1 MKKLVS
7 LILTVVLA
15 LSMGTIACAGAQA
28 EGETVKLTW
37 AMGTGDV
44 APIDNAMVLEELN
57 KMSSELIGVECD
69 IQYFQNDQLLISIQS
84 GEVFDIYFTCSWY
97 NNFNQAVSQGLFAN
111 LDGKVQEMAP
121 DLYASMTEDV
131 WELAHSS
138 DGGLY
143 AIPVK
148 KDYAMMN
155 FITYP
160 ADKAAELGFEI
171 PDRITAWSD
180 LTDFLV
186 AWKATLADNEY
197 PVLIGGNP
205 AGMES
210 SFDFIDRTAMIGCI
224 FGTTDVVTAFD
235 DPEVMERYRTMAEW
249 YKLGLVNPDAA
260 QLNESSIDTTKER
273 IGFVQAWPGYDYS
286 VSNGYNTDMTC
297 FFGPNLSTDGVQGSM
312 NALSVTLEEDEARMA
327 AALKYIELCHTN
339 QLFND
344 TMRYGVQGYHWN
356 YVTEEQSAAC
366 AGGVLRTEGGT
377 SNYAPWGFSQPAY
390 FETSIAVS
398 QEQVDGIAKAPV
410 MDQYDQYYD
419 AIATSANVS
428 AMAGFTWDSSAFT
441 TNLAEITA
449 IKDEYYKDFATGT
462 RPIDDVYDEFM
473 QKMNDAGLQD
483 MIADAQAQ
491 LNAYLGK

>member
-28 EGETVKLTW
+28 EGETIKLTW

-366 AGGVLRTEGGT
+366 AGGVLRTEVGT

>member
-143 AIPVK
+143 AVPVK

-260 QLNESSIDTTKER
+260 QLNETSIDTTKER

-366 AGGVLRTEGGT
+366 AGGVLRTEVGT

-398 QEQVDGIAKAPV
+398 QEQVDGVAKAPV

-441 TNLAEITA
+441 ANLAEITA

-491 LNAYLGK
+491 LDAYLGK

>member
-171 PDRITAWSD
+171 PDRISAWSD

-366 AGGVLRTEGGT
+366 AGGVLRTEVGT

-398 QEQVDGIAKAPV
+398 QDQVDGIAKAPV

>member
-28 EGETVKLTW
+28 EGETIKLTW

-366 AGGVLRTEGGT
+366 AGGVLRTEVGT

-491 LNAYLGK
+491 LNAYLDK

>member
-260 QLNESSIDTTKER
+260 QLNETSIDTTKER

-366 AGGVLRTEGGT
+366 AGGVLRTEVGT

>member
-260 QLNESSIDTTKER
+260 QLNETSIDTTKER

-366 AGGVLRTEGGT
+366 AGGVLRTEVGT

-398 QEQVDGIAKAPV
+398 QEQVDGVAKAPV

>member
-366 AGGVLRTEGGT
+366 AGGVLRTEVGT

-398 QEQVDGIAKAPV
+398 QEQVDGVAKAPV

-441 TNLAEITA
+441 ANLAEITA

-491 LNAYLGK
+491 LDAYLGK

>member
-28 EGETVKLTW
+28 EGETIKLTW

-160 ADKAAELGFEI
+160 ADKAAKLGFEI

-366 AGGVLRTEGGT
+366 AGGVLRTEVGT

-441 TNLAEITA
+441 ANLAEITA

>member
-260 QLNESSIDTTKER
+260 QLNETSIDTTKER

-366 AGGVLRTEGGT
+366 AGGVLRTEVGT

-491 LNAYLGK
+491 LDAYLGK

>member
-366 AGGVLRTEGGT
+366 AGGVLRTEVGT

-491 LNAYLGK
+491 LDAYLGK

>member
-312 NALSVTLEEDEARMA
+312 NALSVTLE
-327 AALKYIELCHTN
+327 
-339 QLFND
+339 
-344 TMRYGVQGYHWN
+344 
-356 YVTEEQSAAC
+356 
-366 AGGVLRTEGGT
+366 
-377 SNYAPWGFSQPAY
+377 
-390 FETSIAVS
+390 
-398 QEQVDGIAKAPV
+398 
-410 MDQYDQYYD
+410 
-419 AIATSANVS
+419 
-428 AMAGFTWDSSAFT
+428 
-441 TNLAEITA
+441 
-449 IKDEYYKDFATGT
+449 
-462 RPIDDVYDEFM
+462 
-473 QKMNDAGLQD
+473 
-483 MIADAQAQ
+483 
-491 LNAYLGK
+491 

>member
-1 MKKLVS
+1 MKKLVT
-7 LILTVVLA
+7 LVLA
-15 LSMGTIACAGAQA
+15 LALVLSMGVIAPAQA
-28 EGETVKLTW
+28 EGDPIKLTW

-57 KMSSELIGVECD
+57 KMSRELIGVECD
-69 IQYFQNDQLLISIQS
+69 IQYFTNDQVLVSIQS

-121 DLYASMTEDV
+121 ELYASMTEDV
-131 WELAHSS
+131 WELAHSTN
-138 DGGLY
+138 GGLY

-366 AGGVLRTEGGT
+366 AGGVLRTEVGT

>member
-1 MKKLVS
+1 MKKLVT
-7 LILTVVLA
+7 LVLTIVLV
-15 LSMGTIACAGAQA
+15 LSMGVIVPAQA
-28 EGETVKLTW
+28 EGDPIKLTW

-69 IQYFQNDQLLISIQS
+69 IQYFTNDQILVSIQS

-121 DLYASMTEDV
+121 ELYASMTEDV
-131 WELAHSS
+131 WNLAHSA

-155 FITYP
+155 FLTYP
-160 ADKAAELGFEI
+160 ADVAAELGFEI
-171 PDRITAWSD
+171 PDRISAWGD
-180 LTDFLV
+180 MTDFLV

-197 PVLIGGNP
+197 PVLIGGGP

-224 FGTTDVVTAFD
+224 FGTSDVVFAFD
-235 DPEVMERYRTMAEW
+235 DPALMERYRTMGEW

-260 QLNESSIDTTKER
+260 QLTETAIDSTKQK
-273 IGFVQAWPGYDYS
+273 IGFVQAWPGYDFS
-286 VSNGYNTDMTC
+286 VSNGYNTAMTC
-297 FFGPNLSTDGVQGSM
+297 YFGPNLSTDGVQGSM
-312 NALSVTLEEDEARMA
+312 NALSITLEDDEERMA
-327 AALKYIELCHTN
+327 AALNYIGLCHTN

-344 TMRYGVQGYHWN
+344 TMRFGKQGYHWN
-356 YVTEEQSAAC
+356 YVTEEQSKDC
-366 AGGVLRTEGGT
+366 AGGILRTEIGS
-377 SNYAPWGFSQPAY
+377 SNYSPWGFSQPAY

-398 QEQVDGIAKAPV
+398 QDQVDGKAKAPV
-410 MDQYDQYYD
+410 MDQYDQYYEI
-419 AIATSANVS
+419 IATSANVS
-428 AMAGFTWDSSAFT
+428 AISGFTWDSSAFT
-441 TNLAEITA
+441 TQLAEISA
-449 IKDEYYKDFATGT
+449 VKDEYYKDIASGT
-462 RPIDDVYDEFM
+462 RSVDDVYEEFLD
-473 QKMNDAGLQD
+473 KMNGAGLQE

-491 LNAYLGK
+491 LDAYLAR

>member
-366 AGGVLRTEGGT
+366 AGGVLRTEVGT

-398 QEQVDGIAKAPV
+398 QEQVDGVAKAPV

>member
-366 AGGVLRTEGGT
+366 AGGVLRTEVGT

>member
-260 QLNESSIDTTKER
+260 QLNETSIDTTKER

-366 AGGVLRTEGGT
+366 AGGVLRTEVGT

-398 QEQVDGIAKAPV
+398 QEQVDGVAKAPV

-491 LNAYLGK
+491 LDAYLGK

>member
-260 QLNESSIDTTKER
+260 QLNETSIDTTKER

-366 AGGVLRTEGGT
+366 AGGVLRTEVGT

-398 QEQVDGIAKAPV
+398 QEQVDGVAKAPV

-428 AMAGFTWDSSAFT
+428 AMAGFTWDSSDFT

-491 LNAYLGK
+491 LDAYLGK

>member
-260 QLNESSIDTTKER
+260 QLNETSIDTTKER

-366 AGGVLRTEGGT
+366 AGGVLRTEVGT

-398 QEQVDGIAKAPV
+398 QEQVDGVAKAHV

-428 AMAGFTWDSSAFT
+428 AMAGFTWDSSDFT

-473 QKMNDAGLQD
+473 QKMTDAGLQD

>member
-286 VSNGYNTDMTC
+286 VRNGYNTDMTC

-366 AGGVLRTEGGT
+366 AGGVLRTEVGT